1 MKPTRNLSLPEFIA
15 LMAAIFAVLAFS
27 IDAMLPAFPQIAEEV
42 TPDAVNRAQLVL
54 TSFVFGMGLGTIFTG
69 PLSDAFGRKAVIT
82 AGLGLYIVGAALAY
96 VSQSLELILAAR
108 VLQGLGAAAPRTV
121 PMAMMRDLYEG
132 RKMAQI
138 GSFVMTVFML
148 VPAVAPSIGALV
160 IDLVGWR
167 YIFVLFITIAVIVGL
182 WLNIRQ
188 PETLPAEERRPLN
201 WAATMAAVGEVMS
214 NRLVVIYIA
223 VMTLGFSQMFA
234 TISSTQQIYD
244 ITYGKGESFPTWFA
258 VSALIAISGT
268 LINASLVMT
277 VGMRRI
283 VITAYAAQT
292 VLSLAFLMI
301 LVLGIVPAADLFWLW
316 FFWSVSIFFMAG
328 LTFGN
333 LNALALQPLGHI
345 AGTAASVITAISTIL
360 SVIIAAPIGLAFD
373 GTPVPLLAGTVL
385 CSGLAYV
392 LMRRTTDDVVQEA

>member
-223 VMTLGFSQMFA
+223 VLTLGFSQMFA

-292 VLSLAFLMI
+292 ALSLAFLMI

>member
-223 VMTLGFSQMFA
+223 VLTLGFSQMFA